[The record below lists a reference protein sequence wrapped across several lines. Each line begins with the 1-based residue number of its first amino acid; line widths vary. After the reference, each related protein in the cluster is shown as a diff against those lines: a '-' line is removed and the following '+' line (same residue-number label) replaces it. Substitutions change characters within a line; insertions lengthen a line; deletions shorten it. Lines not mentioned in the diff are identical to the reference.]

1 MKRRVT
7 YRPGKAQGALGAVF
21 GVVFVLIGIFLVIPT
36 FGPFGFLW
44 TAMAIAATGMNIYQ
58 AFGKKY
64 AGPEITIEEDPRQN
78 LPSSPAP
85 ERHDHNPSTALD
97 AKGRLEQLE
106 TLKTAGLIS
115 PDEYE
120 RKRREIL
127 EEL

>member
-7 YRPGKAQGALGAVF
+7 YRPGKAQGAFGAVF
-21 GVVFVLIGIFLVIPT
+21 GGVFVLIGIFLVIPT
-36 FGPFGFLW
+36 FGPFGILW

-64 AGPEITIEEDPRQN
+64 AGPEITIEEDQRQN
-78 LPSSPAP
+78 SSSSPAL
-85 ERHDHNPSTALD
+85 ERHDHIPSTALD